1 MLQFWVLGEDLGQT
15 SEGVSHG
22 ERFGLVISLSWAVIS
37 SRSNDLSSLG
47 IDNYEA
53 AGADSFLG
61 SPVELDVDR
70 RSRLEPG
77 FGGDVDRCLES
88 SFRRGHRLDIFRG

>member
-1 MLQFWVLGEDLGQT
+1 MLQFWVLRENLGQT
-15 SEGVSHG
+15 GEGVSHG
-22 ERFGLVISLSWAVIS
+22 ERFGLVISLSRAVVS
-37 SRSNDLSSLG
+37 SRSDDLPSFR
-47 IDNYEA
+47 IDDYEA

-77 FGGDVDRCLES
+77 FGGDVDGCLEG
-88 SFRRGHRLDIFRG
+88 SFRRGHSLNLFRG